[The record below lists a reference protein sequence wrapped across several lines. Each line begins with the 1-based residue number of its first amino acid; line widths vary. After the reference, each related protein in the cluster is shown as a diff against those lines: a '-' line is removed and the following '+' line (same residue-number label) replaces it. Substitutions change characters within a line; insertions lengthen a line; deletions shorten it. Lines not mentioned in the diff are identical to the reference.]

1 MNLTLL
7 KAVLKQGQ
15 GLVDRRVI
23 LPLLVY
29 AAPGVENRSMI
40 FSKGLADCREG
51 EVREFAGKKHSNLPR
66 KSDIRRPFLA
76 HHVGK
81 TKIVVFRNRP
91 LDALDGK
98 KLFFFWIQGVV

>member
-1 MNLTLL
+1 MNLALL
-7 KAVLKQGQ
+7 KTVFEQGQ
-15 GLVDRRVI
+15 RLVDRGVV
-23 LPLLVY
+23 LALFVY

-51 EVREFAGKKHSNLPR
+51 EIREFTGKKHSNLPR
-66 KSDIRRPFLA
+66 KSDICRPFLA

-81 TKIVVFRNRP
+81 TNIVVFGNRA

-98 KLFFFWIQGVV
+98 KFFLFRVQGVV